1 MLVLL
6 LKRRLVDQLIV
17 SIDVYTNDHRGLTS
31 SPQADREMQPGKNLN
46 FNFYASFSN
55 LLEFEQH
62 LPINVTEGSNFL
74 LSH

>member
-31 SPQADREMQPGKNLN
+31 IPQADREMQPSKK
-46 FNFYASFSN
+46 
-55 LLEFEQH
+55 
-62 LPINVTEGSNFL
+62 IKI
-74 LSH
+74 